1 MSFRIIYGRAGTG
14 KSEYCYREIAQKIK
28 KENKILIITPEQIFL
43 ITPEQFSFTAE
54 KKLMDAID
62 TQAVFNAEVVT
73 LSRMAYRV
81 ISEIGGKNET
91 NLSKCGKAMLIY
103 SILSNN
109 KNELKFLGKTDEN
122 VDMLDTA
129 ITEFKKHGISV
140 EQLKQEIEN
149 QEDIYLKNKLQDL
162 NVVYSGF
169 EEQLAGKYIDETD
182 LLTILAENI
191 DKTDMFKDAV
201 IYIDEFAGF
210 TSQEYHI
217 IEKLIQIAKQ
227 VTITICT
234 DGLHEIKN
242 PDTDIFYSNE
252 VTVTKLLEVAQN
264 CDVKIEEI
272 KLEET
277 YRFKNSELKH
287 LEKNLYENKPQKY
300 NSQIKNIQLFLAKN
314 QYSEIE
320 EVARN
325 VLKLVRD
332 EGYRYRDISII
343 TKNIATYSSLA
354 RAIFD
359 KYDIPI
365 FIDENRDLN
374 QNIVIQYILG
384 ILEIFIK
391 NWSYEAVFNYIKT
404 GFSNIEEDDIFKLEK
419 YCLKWGIKQN
429 KWKKEFTYGNYEEKD
444 KTDIERL
451 EQIRK
456 DLVTPLMNLKYKID
470 ENKTVEGI
478 SKAIYEFLVE
488 QQIYE
493 KAQIKIQELNEIGQI
508 DLANE
513 YESSIQTII
522 EILDEIVLVFK
533 DDKITIDKYNQI
545 LKIGFK
551 NSSLTKI
558 PGTQDQVIM
567 GDVDRSRSHKVKAI
581 FIIGLNDGEFPSV
594 RKDEGFLNDA
604 DREVLKQNGI
614 ELAKGTIDKLYEDS
628 FNIYKAF
635 TTAEEKLYLL
645 YSSSDMQGKALRPS
659 MLINK
664 IKKIYPML
672 QEQSDVIERR
682 SEILNKKT
690 TYEELIINLS
700 KLKEQDSIEKLWYYI
715 YDYYQ
720 KNSEWNEKL
729 KQSLKGLEYTN
740 IPDKIDQNNID
751 RLYGNTLVTSISKLE
766 RYRSCPFSYYLQYG
780 LKIKPQEELKIQTLN
795 TGTFIHEVI
804 DEFFGTVKEVG
815 IKLEE
820 ITEEQLSEIINKIID
835 SKLGQ
840 NKNYIF
846 TSTAKYRALVIR
858 LKKIIKKALKY
869 IIGTIVQ
876 SRFEVLGTE
885 VEFGEKGKYKPIRL
899 TLEDGKRIEI
909 IGKIDRIDTAQGED
923 GKYLRIIDYKSSA
936 KNIDLNEVY
945 AGLQIQLLTYLD
957 AACKEEDLMPAGV
970 LYFSMLEQMI
980 KSDKRLEQEEIEEKI
995 RSNFKMK
1002 GLILA
1007 DVKVVKLH
1015 DKNLQ
1020 NGSSALVPAYIGKDG
1035 ELSEKKTSGVT
1046 AEQFKDLQ
1054 KYMYTIIKQISKEIL
1069 GGNIDLKPYYKDK
1082 KTPCK
1087 YCDYKSI
1094 CSFNM
1099 GGCENSYNY
1108 IDKKSKEEILSKLAK
1123 GAPVCD
1129 NF

>member
-28 KENKILIITPEQIFL
+28 KENKILI

-272 KLEET
+272 KLEER

-374 QNIVIQYILG
+374 QNVVIQYILA

-444 KTDIERL
+444 KADIERL

-493 KAQIKIQELNEIGQI
+493 KVQIKIQELNEIGQI

-690 TYEELIINLS
+690 TYEELIVNLS

-751 RLYGNTLVTSISKLE
+751 RLYGNTLITSISKLE

-804 DEFFGTVKEVG
+804 DEFFGTVREVG

-995 RSNFKMK
+995 RANFKMK

-1020 NGSSALVPAYIGKDG
+1020 NGNSALVPAYIGKDG

-1108 IDKKSKEEILSKLAK
+1108 IDKKSKEEILSKLSK
-1123 GAPVCD
+1123 ETK
-1129 NF
+1129 

>member
-28 KENKILIITPEQIFL
+28 KENKILI

-374 QNIVIQYILG
+374 QNVVIQYILA

-429 KWKKEFTYGNYEEKD
+429 KWKKEFSYGNYEEKD
-444 KTDIERL
+444 KADIERL

-493 KAQIKIQELNEIGQI
+493 KVQIKIQELNEIGQI

-690 TYEELIINLS
+690 TYEELIVNLS

-751 RLYGNTLVTSISKLE
+751 RLYGNTLITSISKLE

-804 DEFFGTVKEVG
+804 DEFFGTVREVG

-876 SRFEVLGTE
+876 SRFKVLGTE

-980 KSDKRLEQEEIEEKI
+980 KSDKRLEQEEIEDKI
-995 RSNFKMK
+995 RANFKMK

-1020 NGSSALVPAYIGKDG
+1020 NGNSALVPAYIGKDG

>member
-1 MSFRIIYGRAGTG
+1 MSFRIVYGRAGTG
-14 KSEYCYREIAQKIK
+14 KSEYCYREIAQKVK
-28 KENKILIITPEQIFL
+28 EENKILI

-62 TQAVFNAEVVT
+62 TQAVLNAEVVT

-81 ISEIGGKNET
+81 INEIGGKTET

-103 SILSNN
+103 SILNNN
-109 KNELKFLGKTDEN
+109 KKELKFLGKTDEN

-140 EQLKQEIEN
+140 EQLSEEIDKQD
-149 QEDIYLKNKLQDL
+149 DIYLKNKLKDL
-162 NVVYSGF
+162 SIVYNEF
-169 EEQLAGKYIDETD
+169 EEQLSGKYIDETD

-191 DKTDMFKDAV
+191 ENTYMFKDAV

-210 TSQEYHI
+210 TSQEYQI
-217 IEKLIQIAKQ
+217 IEKLVQIAKQ

-234 DGLHEIKN
+234 DELHDIKN
-242 PDTDIFYSNE
+242 PDTDIFYSNQ
-252 VTVTKLLEVAQN
+252 VTVNNLLEVAQK

-272 KLEET
+272 KLENT
-277 YRFKNSELKH
+277 YRFKSTELKH
-287 LEKNLYENKPQKY
+287 LEQNLYDNKPKKY
-300 NSQIKNIQLFLAKN
+300 NKQVENMQLFLAKN

-320 EVARN
+320 EVAKN
-325 VLKLVRD
+325 ILKLVRD
-332 EGYRYRDISII
+332 KGYRYRDISII

-374 QNIVIQYILG
+374 QNIVIQYVLA

-404 GFSNIEEDDIFKLEK
+404 GFSNIEDDDIFKLEK

-444 KTDIERL
+444 KAEIERL

-456 DLVTPLMNLKYKID
+456 DLVNPLMNLKHKID
-470 ENKTVEGI
+470 ENKTVRGI

-488 QQIYE
+488 QQIFE
-493 KAQIKIQELNEIGQI
+493 KVQEKIEELNEIGQV

-513 YESSIQTII
+513 YESSLQNII
-522 EILDEIVLVFK
+522 EILDEIVLVF
-533 DDKITIDKYNQI
+533 DEDKITIDKYNQI

-594 RKDEGFLNDA
+594 RKDEGFLNDS
-604 DREVLKQNGI
+604 DRDILKQDGI

-672 QEQSDVIERR
+672 QEQSDVIEKQ

-690 TYEELIINLS
+690 TYEELITNLS
-700 KLKEQDSIEKLWYYI
+700 KLKEQDSIDKIWYYV
-715 YDYYQ
+715 YDYY
-720 KNSEWNEKL
+720 KKDAEWNEKL
-729 KQSLKGLEYTN
+729 QQSLKGLSYTN
-740 IPDKIDQNNID
+740 IPEKIEQNNID

-780 LKIKPQEELKIQTLN
+780 LKIKPQEKLKIQTLN

-804 DEFFGTVKEVG
+804 DEFFETVKSQG
-815 IKLEE
+815 IELAE

-835 SKLGQ
+835 EKLGQ

-846 TSTAKYRALVIR
+846 TSTAKYRALVVR

-885 VEFGEKGKYKPIRL
+885 VEFGDKGKYKPIKL

-909 IGKIDRIDTAQGED
+909 IGKIDRIDTAKGED

-957 AACKEEDLMPAGV
+957 ASCKEEDLMPAGV

-980 KSDKRLEQEEIEEKI
+980 KSNKRMEQEEIEEKI
-995 RSNFKMK
+995 RANFKMK

-1054 KYMYTIIKQISKEIL
+1054 KYMYTVIKQISREIL

-1108 IDKKSKEEILSKLAK
+1108 IDKKSKEEILHKIK
-1123 GAPVCD
+1123 NCQ
-1129 NF
+1129 

>member
-28 KENKILIITPEQIFL
+28 KENKILI

-429 KWKKEFTYGNYEEKD
+429 KWKKEFSYGNYEEKD
-444 KTDIERL
+444 KADIERL

-493 KAQIKIQELNEIGQI
+493 KVQIKIQELNEIGQI

-690 TYEELIINLS
+690 TYEELIVNLS

-740 IPDKIDQNNID
+740 IPDKINQNNID
-751 RLYGNTLVTSISKLE
+751 RLYGNTLITSISKLE

-804 DEFFGTVKEVG
+804 DEFFGTVREVG

-995 RSNFKMK
+995 RANFKMK

-1020 NGSSALVPAYIGKDG
+1020 NGNSALVPAYIGKDG

-1108 IDKKSKEEILSKLAK
+1108 IDKKSKEEILSKLSK
-1123 GAPVCD
+1123 ETK
-1129 NF
+1129 

>member
-28 KENKILIITPEQIFL
+28 KENKILI

-109 KNELKFLGKTDEN
+109 KKELKFLGKTDEN

-140 EQLKQEIEN
+140 EQLKQEIES

-217 IEKLIQIAKQ
+217 IEKLIQMAKQ

-272 KLEET
+272 QLEET

-374 QNIVIQYILG
+374 QNVVIQYILA

-444 KTDIERL
+444 KADIERL

-493 KAQIKIQELNEIGQI
+493 KVQIKIQELNEIGQI

-690 TYEELIINLS
+690 TYEELIVNLS

-846 TSTAKYRALVIR
+846 TSTAKYRAIVIR

-909 IGKIDRIDTAQGED
+909 IGKKDRIDTAQGEG

-945 AGLQIQLLTYLD
+945 GGLQIQLLTYLD
-957 AACKEEDLMPAGV
+957 ASCKEEDLMPAGV

-980 KSDKRLEQEEIEEKI
+980 KSNKRMEQEEIEEKI
-995 RSNFKMK
+995 RANFKMK

-1054 KYMYTIIKQISKEIL
+1054 KYMYTVIKQISKEIL
-1069 GGNIDLKPYYKDK
+1069 SGNIDLKPYYKDK

-1108 IDKKSKEEILSKLAK
+1108 IDKKSKEEILRKLR
-1123 GAPVCD
+1123 D
-1129 NF
+1129 

>member
-1 MSFRIIYGRAGTG
+1 MSLRIIYGRAGTG
-14 KSEYCYREIAQKIK
+14 KSEYCYREIAEKIK
-28 KENKILIITPEQIFL
+28 ADNQILI

-217 IEKLIQIAKQ
+217 IKKLIQIAKQ

-374 QNIVIQYILG
+374 QNVVIQYILA

-429 KWKKEFTYGNYEEKD
+429 KWKKEFSYGNYEEKD
-444 KTDIERL
+444 KADIERL

-493 KAQIKIQELNEIGQI
+493 KVQIKIQELNEIGQI

-690 TYEELIINLS
+690 TYEELIVNLS

-751 RLYGNTLVTSISKLE
+751 RLYGNTLITSISKLE

-804 DEFFGTVKEVG
+804 DEFFGTVREVG

-876 SRFEVLGTE
+876 SRFKVLGTE

-980 KSDKRLEQEEIEEKI
+980 KSDKRLEQEEIEDKI
-995 RSNFKMK
+995 RANFKMK

-1020 NGSSALVPAYIGKDG
+1020 NGNSALVPAYIGKDG

>member
-28 KENKILIITPEQIFL
+28 KENKILI

-109 KNELKFLGKTDEN
+109 KNKLKFLGKTDEN

-162 NVVYSGF
+162 NVVYNGF

-332 EGYRYRDISII
+332 RGYRYRDISII

-374 QNIVIQYILG
+374 QNVVIQYILA

-444 KTDIERL
+444 KADIERL

-493 KAQIKIQELNEIGQI
+493 KVQIKIQELNEIGQI

-690 TYEELIINLS
+690 TYEELIVNLS

-1108 IDKKSKEEILSKLAK
+1108 IDKKSKEEILSKLSK
-1123 GAPVCD
+1123 ETK
-1129 NF
+1129 

>member
-1 MSFRIIYGRAGTG
+1 MSFRIVYGRAGTG
-14 KSEYCYREIAQKIK
+14 KSEYCYREIVQKIK
-28 KENKILIITPEQIFL
+28 EENKILI

-62 TQAVFNAEVVT
+62 TQAVLNAEVVT

-81 ISEIGGKNET
+81 INEIGGKTET

-103 SILSNN
+103 SILNNN
-109 KNELKFLGKTDEN
+109 KKELKFLGKTDEN

-129 ITEFKKHGISV
+129 ITEFKKHGISI
-140 EQLKQEIEN
+140 EQLSEEIDKQD
-149 QEDIYLKNKLQDL
+149 DIYLKNKLKDL
-162 NVVYSGF
+162 SIVYNGF
-169 EEQLAGKYIDETD
+169 EEQLSGKYIDETD

-191 DKTDMFKDAV
+191 ENTDMFKDAV

-210 TSQEYHI
+210 TSQEYQI
-217 IEKLIQIAKQ
+217 IEKLVQIAKQ
-227 VTITICT
+227 ITITICT
-234 DGLHEIKN
+234 DELHDIKN
-242 PDTDIFYSNE
+242 PDTDIFYSNQ
-252 VTVTKLLEVAQN
+252 VTVNKLLEVAQN
-264 CDVKIEEI
+264 CNVKIEEI
-272 KLEET
+272 KLENT
-277 YRFKNSELKH
+277 YRFKSIELKH
-287 LEKNLYENKPQKY
+287 LEQNLYNNKPTKY
-300 NSQIKNIQLFLAKN
+300 NKQLKNMQLFLAKN

-320 EVARN
+320 EVAKN
-325 VLKLVRD
+325 IFKLVRD

-359 KYDIPI
+359 KYNIPI

-374 QNIVIQYILG
+374 QNIVIQYVLS

-404 GFSNIEEDDIFKLEK
+404 GFSNIDDDDIFKLEK

-429 KWKKEFTYGNYEEKD
+429 KWKKEFAYGNYEEKD
-444 KTDIERL
+444 KAEIERL

-456 DLVTPLMNLKYKID
+456 DLVNPLMNLKHKID
-470 ENKTVEGI
+470 ENKTVRGI

-488 QQIYE
+488 QQIFE
-493 KAQIKIQELNEIGQI
+493 KVQEKIEELNIIGQV

-513 YESSIQTII
+513 YENSLQNII
-522 EILDEIVLVFK
+522 EILDEIVLVF
-533 DDKITIDKYNQI
+533 DEDKITIDKYNQI

-594 RKDEGFLNDA
+594 RKDEGFLNDL
-604 DREVLKQNGI
+604 DRDILKQDGI

-664 IKKIYPML
+664 IKKIYPMI
-672 QEQSDVIERR
+672 QEQSDVIEKK

-690 TYEELIINLS
+690 TYEELIANLS
-700 KLKEQDSIEKLWYYI
+700 KLKEQDSIEKIWYYV
-715 YDYYQ
+715 YDYY
-720 KNSEWNEKL
+720 KKDAEWNEKL
-729 KQSLKGLEYTN
+729 QQSLKGLSYTN
-740 IPDKIDQNNID
+740 IPEKIEQNNID

-780 LKIKPQEELKIQTLN
+780 LKIRPQEELKIQTLN

-804 DEFFGTVKEVG
+804 DEFFETVKSQG

-835 SKLGQ
+835 AKLGQ

-846 TSTAKYRALVIR
+846 TSTAKYRALVVR

-885 VEFGEKGKYKPIRL
+885 VEFGDKGKYKPIRL
-899 TLEDGKRIEI
+899 TLDDGKRIEI
-909 IGKIDRIDTAQGED
+909 IGKIDRIDTAKGED

-957 AACKEEDLMPAGV
+957 ASCKEEDLMPAGV

-980 KSDKRLEQEEIEEKI
+980 KSNKRMEQEEIEEKI
-995 RSNFKMK
+995 RANFKMK

-1020 NGSSALVPAYIGKDG
+1020 NGSSALIPAYIGKDG

-1046 AEQFKDLQ
+1046 AEQFKELQ
-1054 KYMYTIIKQISKEIL
+1054 KYMYTVIKQISKEIL

-1108 IDKKSKEEILSKLAK
+1108 IDKKSKEEILHKIK
-1123 GAPVCD
+1123 NCQ
-1129 NF
+1129 

>member
-28 KENKILIITPEQIFL
+28 KENKILI

-444 KTDIERL
+444 KADIERL

-493 KAQIKIQELNEIGQI
+493 KVQIKIQELNEIGQI

-690 TYEELIINLS
+690 TYEELIINLN

-751 RLYGNTLVTSISKLE
+751 RLYGNTLITSISKLE

-804 DEFFGTVKEVG
+804 DEFFGTVREVG

-980 KSDKRLEQEEIEEKI
+980 KSDKKLEQEEIEEKI
-995 RSNFKMK
+995 RANFKMK

-1020 NGSSALVPAYIGKDG
+1020 NGNSALVPAYIGKDG

>member
-1 MSFRIIYGRAGTG
+1 MSLRIIYGRAGTG
-14 KSEYCYREIAQKIK
+14 KSEYCYKEIAQKV
-28 KENKILIITPEQIFL
+28 KEEKILI

-54 KKLMDAID
+54 KKLMEAID
-62 TQAVFNAEVVT
+62 TQAVINAEVVT

-81 ISEIGGKNET
+81 INEIGGKKET

-103 SILSNN
+103 SILNN
-109 KNELKFLGKTDEN
+109 HKKELKFLGKTDEN
-122 VDMLDTA
+122 VDMAETA

-140 EQLKQEIEN
+140 EQLKQEMDK
-149 QEDIYLKNKLQDL
+149 QEDIYLKNKLKDMCTIYE
-162 NVVYSGF
+162 NF
-169 EEQLAGKYIDETD
+169 EEQLSGKYIDETD

-191 DKTDMFKDAV
+191 EKTDMFKNIL

-210 TSQEYHI
+210 TSQEYEI
-217 IEKLIQIAKQ
+217 IKKLIQIAKQ

-234 DGLHEIKN
+234 DELHEVKN

-252 VTVTKLLEVAQN
+252 TTVNKLLEVAKD
-264 CDVKIEEI
+264 CEAKVEEI
-272 KLEET
+272 KLENT
-277 YRFKNSELKH
+277 YRFKSAELMH
-287 LEKNLYENKPQKY
+287 LEQNLYNNRAKKYENQTE
-300 NSQIKNIQLFLAKN
+300 NIQLFLAKN
-314 QYSEIE
+314 QFSEIE
-320 EVARN
+320 EVAKN
-325 VLKLVRD
+325 ILKLVRD
-332 EGYRYRDISII
+332 NGYRYRDISII

-354 RAIFD
+354 RAIFN

-374 QNIVIQYILG
+374 QNILIQYVLA
-384 ILEIFIK
+384 ILEIFTK
-391 NWSYEAVFNYIKT
+391 NWSHEAVFNYIKI
-404 GFSNIEEDDIFKLEK
+404 GFSGLEEDDIFKLEK

-429 KWKKEFTYGNYEEKD
+429 KWKKEFTYGQYEEKD
-444 KTDIERL
+444 KPEIERL

-456 DLVTPLMNLKYKID
+456 ELVNPIIKLKSKID
-470 ENKTVEGI
+470 ENKTAENI
-478 SKAIYEFLVE
+478 SKAIYQFLVDQE
-488 QQIYE
+488 ITE
-493 KAQIKIQELNEIGQI
+493 KIQEKIEELEGIGEL

-513 YESSIQTII
+513 YENSLNTII
-522 EILDEIVLVFK
+522 DVLDEIVLVFK
-533 DDKITIDKYNQI
+533 DDKITIDKYAQI
-545 LKIGFK
+545 LKVGFK

-594 RKDEGFLNDA
+594 HKDEGFLNDA
-604 DREVLKQNGI
+604 DREVLKQNGV
-614 ELAKGTIDKLYEDS
+614 ELAKGTIDKLYEDN

-664 IKKIYPML
+664 IKKIYPMI
-672 QEQSDVIERR
+672 QEESDVISSRD
-682 SEILNKKT
+682 EILNKKT
-690 TYEELIINLS
+690 TYEELINNIS
-700 KLKEQDSIEKLWYYI
+700 KLKEKDSIEKIWYYV
-715 YDYYQ
+715 YDYY
-720 KNSEWNEKL
+720 KKDIEWNEKL
-729 KQSLKGLEYTN
+729 KQSLKGLSYTN
-740 IPDKIDQNNID
+740 IPEKIEQENID
-751 RLYGNTLVTSISKLE
+751 KLYGNTLVTSISKLE

-804 DEFFGTVKEVG
+804 DEFFERVKEVG
-815 IKLEE
+815 RQLEE
-820 ITEEQLSEIINKIID
+820 ITDEELSEIINKIID
-835 SKLGQ
+835 EKLGQ

-846 TSTAKYRALVIR
+846 TSTAKYRALVVR

-869 IIGTIVQ
+869 IIETIVQ
-876 SRFEVLGTE
+876 SMFEVLGTE
-885 VEFGEKGKYKPIRL
+885 IEFGEKGKYKPIRM
-899 TLEDGKRIEI
+899 TLENGKRIEI

-957 AACKEEDLMPAGV
+957 AACKEEDLMPAGI

-980 KSDKRLEQEEIEEKI
+980 KADKRMEQEEIEEKI
-995 RSNFKMK
+995 RANFKMK

-1015 DKNLQ
+1015 DKKLEK
-1020 NGSSALVPAYIGKDG
+1020 GASALVPAYIDKEGN
-1035 ELSEKKTSGVT
+1035 LSEKKTSGVT
-1046 AEQFKDLQ
+1046 SEQFASLQ
-1054 KYMYTIIKQISKEIL
+1054 KYMYTVIKQISKEIL

-1094 CSFNM
+1094 CGFNM
-1099 GGCENSYNY
+1099 GGCENKYNY
-1108 IDKKSKEEILSKLAK
+1108 IDKKSKEEILHEIERI
-1123 GAPVCD
+1123 G
-1129 NF
+1129 N

>member
-28 KENKILIITPEQIFL
+28 KENKILI

-217 IEKLIQIAKQ
+217 IKKLIQIAKQ

-374 QNIVIQYILG
+374 QNVVIQYILA

-429 KWKKEFTYGNYEEKD
+429 KWKKEFSYGNYEEKD
-444 KTDIERL
+444 KADIERL

-493 KAQIKIQELNEIGQI
+493 KVQIKIQELNEIGQI

-690 TYEELIINLS
+690 TYEELIVNLS

-751 RLYGNTLVTSISKLE
+751 RLYGNTLITSISKLE

-804 DEFFGTVKEVG
+804 DEFFGTVREVG

-876 SRFEVLGTE
+876 SRFKVLGTE

-980 KSDKRLEQEEIEEKI
+980 KSDKRLEQEEIEDKI
-995 RSNFKMK
+995 RANFKMK

-1020 NGSSALVPAYIGKDG
+1020 NGNSALVPAYIGKDG

>member
-28 KENKILIITPEQIFL
+28 KENKILIITPEQ
-43 ITPEQFSFTAE
+43 FSFIAE

-343 TKNIATYSSLA
+343 TKNIATYSSLV

-374 QNIVIQYILG
+374 QNIVIQYILA

-444 KTDIERL
+444 KADIERL

-493 KAQIKIQELNEIGQI
+493 KVQIKIQELNEIGQI

-751 RLYGNTLVTSISKLE
+751 RLYGNTLITSISKLE

-804 DEFFGTVKEVG
+804 DEFFGTVREVG

>member
-28 KENKILIITPEQIFL
+28 KENKILI

-374 QNIVIQYILG
+374 QNVVIQYILA

-444 KTDIERL
+444 KADIERL

-493 KAQIKIQELNEIGQI
+493 KVQIKIQELNEIGQI

-690 TYEELIINLS
+690 TYEELIVNLS

-1108 IDKKSKEEILSKLAK
+1108 IDKKSKEEILSKLSK
-1123 GAPVCD
+1123 ETK
-1129 NF
+1129 

>member
-28 KENKILIITPEQIFL
+28 KENKILI

-320 EVARN
+320 EVAKEIY
-325 VLKLVRD
+325 KLVRD
-332 EGYRYRDISII
+332 ENYRYRDIAVI
-343 TKNIATYSSLA
+343 TKNIDTYSSLA

-359 KYDIPI
+359 KYNIPI

-444 KTDIERL
+444 KAEIERL

-456 DLVTPLMNLKYKID
+456 DLVSPLMNLKHKID
-470 ENKTVEGI
+470 ENKTVRGI

-493 KAQIKIQELNEIGQI
+493 KVQIKIQELNEIGQI

-690 TYEELIINLS
+690 TYEELIVNLS

-751 RLYGNTLVTSISKLE
+751 RLYGNTLITSISKLE

-804 DEFFGTVKEVG
+804 DEFFGTVREVG

-858 LKKIIKKALKY
+858 LKKIIKKA
-869 IIGTIVQ
+869 
-876 SRFEVLGTE
+876 
-885 VEFGEKGKYKPIRL
+885 
-899 TLEDGKRIEI
+899 
-909 IGKIDRIDTAQGED
+909 
-923 GKYLRIIDYKSSA
+923 
-936 KNIDLNEVY
+936 
-945 AGLQIQLLTYLD
+945 
-957 AACKEEDLMPAGV
+957 
-970 LYFSMLEQMI
+970 
-980 KSDKRLEQEEIEEKI
+980 
-995 RSNFKMK
+995 
-1002 GLILA
+1002 
-1007 DVKVVKLH
+1007 
-1015 DKNLQ
+1015 
-1020 NGSSALVPAYIGKDG
+1020 
-1035 ELSEKKTSGVT
+1035 
-1046 AEQFKDLQ
+1046 
-1054 KYMYTIIKQISKEIL
+1054 
-1069 GGNIDLKPYYKDK
+1069 
-1082 KTPCK
+1082 
-1087 YCDYKSI
+1087 
-1094 CSFNM
+1094 
-1099 GGCENSYNY
+1099 
-1108 IDKKSKEEILSKLAK
+1108 
-1123 GAPVCD
+1123 
-1129 NF
+1129 

>member
-28 KENKILIITPEQIFL
+28 KENKILI

-162 NVVYSGF
+162 NVVYNGF

-264 CDVKIEEI
+264 CDVKIEKI

-444 KTDIERL
+444 KADIERL

-478 SKAIYEFLVE
+478 SKSIYEFLVE

-493 KAQIKIQELNEIGQI
+493 KVQIKIQELNEIGQI

-604 DREVLKQNGI
+604 DRETLKQNGI

-690 TYEELIINLS
+690 TYEELIVNLS

-1108 IDKKSKEEILSKLAK
+1108 IDKKSKEEILSKLSK

>member
-28 KENKILIITPEQIFL
+28 KENKILI

-109 KNELKFLGKTDEN
+109 KKELKFLGKTDEN

-140 EQLKQEIEN
+140 EQLKQEIES

-217 IEKLIQIAKQ
+217 IEKLIQMAKQ

-272 KLEET
+272 QLEET

-374 QNIVIQYILG
+374 QNVVIQYILA

-444 KTDIERL
+444 KADIERL

-493 KAQIKIQELNEIGQI
+493 KVQIKIQELNEIGQI

-513 YESSIQTII
+513 YESSVQTII

-567 GDVDRSRSHKVKAI
+567 GDVDRSRSNKVKAI

-604 DREVLKQNGI
+604 DRETLKQNGI

-690 TYEELIINLS
+690 TYEELIVNLS

-804 DEFFGTVKEVG
+804 DEFFGTVREVE

-995 RSNFKMK
+995 RANFKMK

-1020 NGSSALVPAYIGKDG
+1020 NGNSALVPAYIGKDG

-1123 GAPVCD
+1123 GAPVCN

>member
-28 KENKILIITPEQIFL
+28 KENKILI

-429 KWKKEFTYGNYEEKD
+429 KWKKEFSYGNYEEKD
-444 KTDIERL
+444 KADIERL

-493 KAQIKIQELNEIGQI
+493 KVQIKIQELNEIGQI

-690 TYEELIINLS
+690 TYEELIVNLS

-751 RLYGNTLVTSISKLE
+751 RLYGNTLITSISKLE
-766 RYRSCPFSYYLQYG
+766 RYKSCPFSYYLQYG

-995 RSNFKMK
+995 RANFKMK

-1020 NGSSALVPAYIGKDG
+1020 NGNSALVPAYIGKDG

-1108 IDKKSKEEILSKLAK
+1108 IDKKSKEEILSKLSK
-1123 GAPVCD
+1123 ETK
-1129 NF
+1129 

>member
-1 MSFRIIYGRAGTG
+1 MSLRIIYGRAGTG
-14 KSEYCYREIAQKIK
+14 KSEYCYKEIAK
-28 KENKILIITPEQIFL
+28 KVKEEKILI

-54 KKLMDAID
+54 KKLMEAID
-62 TQAVFNAEVVT
+62 TQAVINAEVVT

-81 ISEIGGKNET
+81 INEIGGKTET

-103 SILSNN
+103 SILNNN
-109 KNELKFLGKTDEN
+109 KKELKFLGKTDEN
-122 VDMLDTA
+122 VDMAETA

-140 EQLKQEIEN
+140 EQLKQEMDK
-149 QEDIYLKNKLQDL
+149 QEDIYLKNKLKDMCTI
-162 NVVYSGF
+162 YEDF
-169 EEQLAGKYIDETD
+169 EEQLSGKYIDETD

-191 DKTDMFKDAV
+191 EKTDMFKNIL

-210 TSQEYHI
+210 TSQEYEI
-217 IEKLIQIAKQ
+217 IKKLIQISKQ

-234 DGLHEIKN
+234 DELHEAKN

-252 VTVTKLLEVAQN
+252 NTVNRLLEAAKD
-264 CDVKIEEI
+264 CDAKVEEI
-272 KLEET
+272 KLENT
-277 YRFKNSELKH
+277 YRFKNAELMH
-287 LEKNLYENKPQKY
+287 LEQNLYSNRAKKYENQT
-300 NSQIKNIQLFLAKN
+300 KNIQLFLAKN
-314 QYSEIE
+314 QFSEIE
-320 EVARN
+320 EVAKN
-325 VLKLVRD
+325 ILKLVRD
-332 EGYRYRDISII
+332 NGYRYRDISII

-354 RAIFD
+354 RAIFN

-374 QNIVIQYILG
+374 QNILIQYVLA
-384 ILEIFIK
+384 ILEIFTK
-391 NWSYEAVFNYIKT
+391 NWSHEAVFNYIKI
-404 GFSNIEEDDIFKLEK
+404 GFSGLEEDDIFKLEK

-429 KWKKEFTYGNYEEKD
+429 KWKKEFTYGKYEEKD
-444 KTDIERL
+444 KAEIERL

-456 DLVTPLMNLKYKID
+456 ELVNPLIKLKIKID
-470 ENKTVEGI
+470 ENKTAENI
-478 SKAIYEFLVE
+478 SKAIYQFLIE
-488 QQIYE
+488 QGITE
-493 KAQIKIQELNEIGQI
+493 KIQEKIEELEEIGEL

-513 YESSIQTII
+513 YENSLNTII
-522 EILDEIVLVFK
+522 DVLDEIVLVFK
-533 DDKITIDKYNQI
+533 DDKITIDKYAQI
-545 LKIGFK
+545 LKVGFK

-594 RKDEGFLNDA
+594 HKDEGFLNDT

-614 ELAKGTIDKLYEDS
+614 ELAKGTIDKLYEDN

-672 QEQSDVIERR
+672 QEQSDVISSRD
-682 SEILNKKT
+682 EILNKKT
-690 TYEELIINLS
+690 TYEELINNIS
-700 KLKEQDSIEKLWYYI
+700 KLKEQDSIEKIWYYV
-715 YDYYQ
+715 YDYY
-720 KNSEWNEKL
+720 KKDTEWNEKL
-729 KQSLKGLEYTN
+729 KQSLKGLSYTN
-740 IPDKIDQNNID
+740 IPEKIEQENID

-804 DEFFGTVKEVG
+804 DEFFERVKEAG
-815 IKLEE
+815 KQLEE
-820 ITEEQLSEIINKIID
+820 ITDEELAEIINKIID
-835 SKLGQ
+835 EKLGQ

-846 TSTAKYRALVIR
+846 TSTAKYRALVVR

-869 IIGTIVQ
+869 IIETIVQ

-885 VEFGEKGKYKPIRL
+885 IEFGENGKYKPIRL

-957 AACKEEDLMPAGV
+957 AACKEEDLMPAGI

-980 KSDKRLEQEEIEEKI
+980 KADKRMEQEEIEEKI
-995 RSNFKMK
+995 RANFKMK

-1015 DKNLQ
+1015 DKKLEK
-1020 NGSSALVPAYIGKDG
+1020 GASALVPAYIDKEGN
-1035 ELSEKKTSGVT
+1035 LSEKKTSGVT
-1046 AEQFKDLQ
+1046 AEQFANLQ
-1054 KYMYTIIKQISKEIL
+1054 KYMYTVIKQISKEIL

-1087 YCDYKSI
+1087 YCDYKSV
-1094 CSFNM
+1094 CGFNM
-1099 GGCENSYNY
+1099 GGCENKYNY
-1108 IDKKSKEEILSKLAK
+1108 IDKKSKEEILHKIE
-1123 GAPVCD
+1123 GTG
-1129 NF
+1129 N

>member
-28 KENKILIITPEQIFL
+28 KENKILI

-217 IEKLIQIAKQ
+217 IKKLIQIAKQ

-374 QNIVIQYILG
+374 QNVVIQYILA

-429 KWKKEFTYGNYEEKD
+429 KWKKEFSYGNYEEKD
-444 KTDIERL
+444 KADIERL

-493 KAQIKIQELNEIGQI
+493 KVQIKIQELNEIGQI

-690 TYEELIINLS
+690 TYEELIVNLS

-751 RLYGNTLVTSISKLE
+751 RLYGNTLITSISKLE

-804 DEFFGTVKEVG
+804 DEFFGTVREVG

-876 SRFEVLGTE
+876 SRFKVLGTE

-980 KSDKRLEQEEIEEKI
+980 KSDKRLEQEEIEDKI
-995 RSNFKMK
+995 RANFKMK

-1020 NGSSALVPAYIGKDG
+1020 NGNSALVPAYIGKDG

-1108 IDKKSKEEILSKLAK
+1108 IDKKSKEEILSKLSK
-1123 GAPVCD
+1123 ETK
-1129 NF
+1129 

>member
-28 KENKILIITPEQIFL
+28 KENKILI

-374 QNIVIQYILG
+374 QNVVIQYILA

-429 KWKKEFTYGNYEEKD
+429 KWKKEFSYGNYEEKD
-444 KTDIERL
+444 KADIERL

-493 KAQIKIQELNEIGQI
+493 KVQIKIQELNEIGQI

-690 TYEELIINLS
+690 TYEELIVNLS

-751 RLYGNTLVTSISKLE
+751 RLYGNTLITSISKLE

-804 DEFFGTVKEVG
+804 DEFFGTVREVG

-876 SRFEVLGTE
+876 SRFKVLGTE

-957 AACKEEDLMPAGV
+957 SACKEEDLMPAGV

-980 KSDKRLEQEEIEEKI
+980 KSDKRLEQEEIEDKI
-995 RSNFKMK
+995 RANFKMK

-1020 NGSSALVPAYIGKDG
+1020 NGNSALVPAYIGKDG

-1108 IDKKSKEEILSKLAK
+1108 IDKKSKEEILSKLSK
-1123 GAPVCD
+1123 ETK
-1129 NF
+1129 